1 MAVKDL
7 EFYTR
12 RARQERELAERA
24 LDATARHA
32 HEKLAS
38 EYESRA
44 RMEGMALRI
53 ANDL

>member
-7 EFYTR
+7 DYYTQ
-12 RARQERELAERA
+12 RARQERALAERST
-24 LDATARHA
+24 DATARHV

-38 EYESRA
+38 EYERRVQVESI
-44 RMEGMALRI
+44 ELKI